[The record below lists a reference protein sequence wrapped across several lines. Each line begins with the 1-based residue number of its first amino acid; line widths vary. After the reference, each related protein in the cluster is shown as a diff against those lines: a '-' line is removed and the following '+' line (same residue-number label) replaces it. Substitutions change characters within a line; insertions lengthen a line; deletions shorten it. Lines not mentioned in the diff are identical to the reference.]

1 MPDHYYS
8 KAPVSAHKPG
18 ECTTNF
24 MGHSLVF
31 ETDAGVFSRDGLDKG
46 TELLLGSLPP
56 LSGDILDLGCGWGPV
71 GISLAK
77 AYPTARVTMVDINSR
92 AVELSQ
98 KNAKQNSVHVRV
110 LQSDGFEAIMD
121 AKFSCII
128 TNPPI
133 RAGKQ
138 VIYSLFE
145 QSLLH
150 LMPGGSLY
158 IVIRKQQ
165 GAPSALTFLNTI
177 YQSVQVVEKSGGFW
191 VIRAALDNE
200 S

>member
-8 KAPVSAHKPG
+8 KAPESAHRPL
-18 ECTTNF
+18 EFRATVL
-24 MGHSLVF
+24 GHDLVF

-46 TELLLGSLPP
+46 TELLLHALPP
-56 LSGDILDLGCGWGPV
+56 ISGHVLDLGCGWGAV
-71 GISLAK
+71 GVSLAK
-77 AYPTARVTMVDINSR
+77 AYPGAHVTMVDINSR

-98 KNAKQNSVHVRV
+98 KNAQKNGVQVHV
-110 LQSDGFEAIMD
+110 LQSDGFEALQDIF
-121 AKFSCII
+121 FSLIV

-145 QSLLH
+145 HSARH
-150 LMPGGSLY
+150 LMTGGSLF

-165 GAPSALTFLNTI
+165 GAPSALSFLETI
-177 YQSVQVVEKSGGFW
+177 YDKVQVVEKGGGFW
-191 VIRAALDNE
+191 VIRADTKA
-200 S
+200 